1 MSKKIQVLFFMVVFW
16 LIGLFGYSL
25 FHLNKDINLEA
36 ERVVSFPKGQAVTIF
51 FRNLNR
57 EGIIDDSRWISLYT
71 KLSGVGRE
79 AKAGEYALTPDMST
93 LDILYLLISGKS
105 VQYNV
110 TLVEGHNIRETLARL
125 QSTPKLKY
133 DLPEDWRQL
142 MPYLGLEGHPE
153 GRFFPDT
160 YSYTA
165 GTRASEILARAQVR
179 LERVLAEEWQK
190 KADNLPYKNKY
201 EALIM
206 ASIVEKETAVPEE
219 RDQIAGVFVRRL
231 QKRMRLET
239 DPTVIYGMGERYK
252 GNIRRKDLRRKTPY
266 NTYRIKGLPPT
277 PIALVGREA
286 IHAALHPADGETL
299 YFVAMGDGRHYFSKT
314 LAEHNKAVREYQILK
329 RKKEYRS
336 TPDAQTI
343 TSGDEQQ

>member
-1 MSKKIQVLFFMVVFW
+1 MSKRIQILFFMVVFW
-16 LIGLFGYSL
+16 LIGLFIYGL
-25 FHLNKDINLEA
+25 VHLNKNIDLDEKK
-36 ERVVSFPKGQAVTIF
+36 VVSFPKGQAVTIF

-71 KLSGVGRE
+71 KLSGKGRA
-79 AKAGEYALTPDMST
+79 AKAGEYELLPTMSALDV
-93 LDILYLLISGKS
+93 LYLLIDGKS

-110 TLVEGHNIRETLARL
+110 TLVEGHNIKETLKRL
-125 QSTPKLKY
+125 KNTKKLKY
-133 DLPEDWRQL
+133 DLPEDWMAL

-160 YSYTA
+160 YSFTA
-165 GTRASEILARAQVR
+165 GTRASEVLARAQVR

-190 KADNLPYKNKY
+190 KADGLPYKNKY

-206 ASIVEKETAVPEE
+206 ASIVEKETAAPEE
-219 RDQIAGVFVRRL
+219 REQIAGVFVRRL
-231 QKRMRLET
+231 EKRMRLET
-239 DPTVIYGMGERYK
+239 DPTVIYGMGDRYK
-252 GNIRRKDLRRKTPY
+252 GNIRRKDLRKKTPY

-286 IHAALHPADGETL
+286 IYAALHPAEGEEL
-299 YFVAMGDGRHYFSKT
+299 YFVAKGDGRHYFSKT
-314 LAEHNKAVREYQILK
+314 LAEHNKAVREYQINK

-336 TPDAQTI
+336 TPDRPIKSAAA
-343 TSGDEQQ
+343 E

>member
-1 MSKKIQVLFFMVVFW
+1 MSKKNQILFFMVMFW
-16 LIGLFGYSL
+16 LVGLFIYGL
-25 FHLNKDINLEA
+25 IHLNKSINLEDP
-36 ERVVSFPKGQAVTIF
+36 VVVNFPKGQAVTIF

-57 EGIIDDSRWISLYT
+57 QGVIDDSRWISLYT
-71 KLSGVGRE
+71 KLSGVGRQ
-79 AKAGEYALTPDMST
+79 AKAGEYELTADMSA
-93 LDILYLLISGKS
+93 LDILYLLISGKG

-110 TLVEGHNIRETLARL
+110 TLVEGHNIRDTLSRL
-125 QSTPKLKY
+125 QNTEKLRY
-133 DLPEDWRQL
+133 DLPTDWREI
-142 MPYLGLEGHPE
+142 MPFLGLEGHPE
-153 GRFFPDT
+153 GKFFPDT
-160 YSYTA
+160 YSFTA
-165 GTRASEILARAQVR
+165 GTRASEILARAQMR

-190 KADNLPYKNKY
+190 KADDLPYKNKY

-219 RDQIAGVFVRRL
+219 REQIAGVFVRRL

-239 DPTVIYGMGERYK
+239 DPTVIYGMGEKYQ
-252 GNIRRKDLRRKTPY
+252 GNIRRKDLRTKTPY

-286 IHAALHPADGETL
+286 IHAALHPADGEAL
-299 YFVAMGDGRHYFSKT
+299 YFVAMGDGRHYFSST

-336 TPDAQTI
+336 TPDQSSAVGQ
-343 TSGDEQQ
+343 